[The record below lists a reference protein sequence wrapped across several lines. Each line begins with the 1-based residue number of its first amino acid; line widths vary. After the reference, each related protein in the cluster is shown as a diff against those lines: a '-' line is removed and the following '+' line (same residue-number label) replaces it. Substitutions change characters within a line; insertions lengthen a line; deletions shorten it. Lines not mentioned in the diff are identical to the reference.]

1 MYAVKCCNVSDSG
14 KMASER
20 KYKYAERFDSVNP
33 SKLGA
38 VPVTT
43 TSSDNA
49 KGSYHT
55 APFYYRNYNEH

>member
-1 MYAVKCCNVSDSG
+1 MYAVKCCNVSDGG
-14 KMASER
+14 KMVAER
-20 KYKYAERFDSVNP
+20 KYEYAERFDSVNPPP

-43 TSSDNA
+43 TSSDDA

-55 APFYYRNYNEH
+55 APF